1 MGHPLPPLRL
11 VHAADGLSCILSAV
25 PEGPVLVV
33 PEDLRRA
40 LCDEGIPQELLDDEA
55 IARAAGAL
63 RAGREVEDMVVARG
77 RAVEHGVDAV
87 LRLDVLRHGLS
98 DPDPDGRL
106 DLRDHGQTE
115 SVDRGTRLGVVR
127 FDTPGQDGLT
137 TRGERIPARPGQPL
151 PVRLGE
157 NVDVGENGELR
168 AAIDGFALLRDGELG
183 VLRDFHVRGDVD
195 YAVGH
200 VRLDRGDVH
209 VEGNVRPGFI
219 VQTAGSINVR
229 GDVEGATLVAG
240 GDVIVQGVV
249 VEGDGCTLQAGGSV
263 QVSRTTGA
271 TLRAGGDVE
280 VRAEAYEA
288 RIRCGGVLRVPGRLV
303 GGEALAAGGAEVG
316 VLGGAGHTA
325 TRLAV
330 GRDVEA
336 LEAARG
342 RAEEL
347 RDGLARLR
355 RLAGEGSGREGLQ
368 VRIQGLDNELREQEA
383 LLAGLEAERGTAVIQ
398 VRKALHPGV
407 VVEIDG
413 RARRITE
420 PVGPVTVVR
429 GDDGEPDLGGG
440 AAAA

>member
-1 MGHPLPPLRL
+1 
-11 VHAADGLSCILSAV
+11 
-25 PEGPVLVV
+25 
-33 PEDLRRA
+33 
-40 LCDEGIPQELLDDEA
+40 
-55 IARAAGAL
+55 
-63 RAGREVEDMVVARG
+63 
-77 RAVEHGVDAV
+77 
-87 LRLDVLRHGLS
+87 
-98 DPDPDGRL
+98 
-106 DLRDHGQTE
+106 
-115 SVDRGTRLGVVR
+115 
-127 FDTPGQDGLT
+127 
-137 TRGERIPARPGQPL
+137 
-151 PVRLGE
+151 
-157 NVDVGENGELR
+157 
-168 AAIDGFALLRDGELG
+168 
-183 VLRDFHVRGDVD
+183 
-195 YAVGH
+195 
-200 VRLDRGDVH
+200 
-209 VEGNVRPGFI
+209 
-219 VQTAGSINVR
+219 
-229 GDVEGATLVAG
+229 
-240 GDVIVQGVV
+240 
-249 VEGDGCTLQAGGSV
+249 
-263 QVSRTTGA
+263 
-271 TLRAGGDVE
+271 
-280 VRAEAYEA
+280 
-288 RIRCGGVLRVPGRLV
+288 
-303 GGEALAAGGAEVG
+303 VG